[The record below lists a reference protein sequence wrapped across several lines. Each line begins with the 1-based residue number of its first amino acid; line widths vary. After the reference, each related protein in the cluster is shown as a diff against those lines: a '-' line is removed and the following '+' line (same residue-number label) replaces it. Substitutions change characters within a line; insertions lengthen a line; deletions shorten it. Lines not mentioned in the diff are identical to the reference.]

1 MKGDTSVIYWTIWV
15 ITSSNE
21 CEKNFSKGKCRYI
34 VFLSFLLL
42 SYSAVG
48 PFFKEEIQLKANMWP
63 AYDTNCTLAAVHCMI
78 DLQYF
83 HCNWYITAHE
93 TVIAYLNR
101 YYVLFQ
107 RFYFESWKQNE
118 FIILNNAYQLL
129 LFWVKSS
136 PFGKQAISWY
146 LVICFEL
153 EPPLIYAKLLCNLS
167 YCKRTHFRS
176 IPHGLKMRHT
186 SYKNVSDLTPIC

>member
-34 VFLSFLLL
+34 VFFIVPFAFVFCGL
-42 SYSAVG
+42 AV
-48 PFFKEEIQLKANMWP
+48 FFKEEIQLKANMWP

-101 YYVLFQ
+101 SYVLFQ
-107 RFYFESWKQNE
+107 RFYFDLKNEMNLLSWIMHINCC
-118 FIILNNAYQLL
+118 
-129 LFWVKSS
+129 
-136 PFGKQAISWY
+136 
-146 LVICFEL
+146 CFVVVV
-153 EPPLIYAKLLCNLS
+153 LS
-167 YCKRTHFRS
+167 K
-176 IPHGLKMRHT
+176 IVP
-186 SYKNVSDLTPIC
+186 VW